1 MNKPT
6 IEEKIEDDLNLAIYE
21 TVHIYNKNNTM
32 KLENN
37 LLTEM
42 MSHIPT
48 EKGENVDKQ
57 ILRAGII
64 SELDAISLYEQ
75 LASVSTD
82 ENVKKVL
89 LDIANEEKTHVA
101 EFQKLLLDL
110 DNEQKKEMKSG
121 AKEVE
126 DITEIKKLFK
136 KMI

>member
-1 MNKPT
+1 
-6 IEEKIEDDLNLAIYE
+6 
-21 TVHIYNKNNTM
+21 M
-32 KLENN
+32 KLENK

-42 MSHIPT
+42 MSDIPT

-89 LDIANEEKTHVA
+89 LDIANEEKVHVG
-101 EFQKLLLDL
+101 EFQKLLVELDK
-110 DNEQKKEMKSG
+110 EQKKDMKSG
-121 AKEVE
+121 TKEVE
-126 DITEIKKLFK
+126 DITEIKNSFK